1 MRSENSVRNSL
12 AAIIGQ
18 TLSVIFGFITRI
30 WFVKILG
37 EAYLG
42 VNGVFCSVLSLLS
55 LTELGLGSAMTYAL
69 YKPIAAH
76 DDVSTAKV
84 INLYAKCYRL
94 VALAITALGTC
105 LIPFLDILTRKVPEV
120 DHITA
125 IYLLFLANSAASYL
139 FSYRRALVTAS
150 ERDWRNSLNLSV
162 FSVIQNVA
170 QLAIIVIT
178 RNYILYLVTGLV
190 CTLLGNIEISLAA
203 GRLFPF
209 LGKIKGMPDAE
220 TKRSI
225 AKNVRAAFVNRFGSV
240 AVTGTDN
247 LLIASID
254 VILVGI
260 YSNYLLILQTVQT
273 ILAQVMNAVT
283 ASVGN
288 LVAEGNETR
297 RREIYSD
304 ISFAVAWMYGFCAVA
319 LDCLL
324 TGFVRLAFGGGLTV
338 PETVVHLMALNFYLG
353 GIRQTNLIFIN
364 AAGLFSPVRYKGFV
378 EAAINLCVSLI
389 FLKLGMGLEGV
400 LLGTTVSH
408 FATSIWWEPLCVDR
422 HCLHGSLGKWAKSN
436 IFFAVILA
444 ISCTVTNLI
453 CRLMPDGLGGFV
465 ISMLVVT
472 VMPNLIFFVFY
483 RKRPEFGFFRDLLK
497 RIRAKIFARAK

>member
-12 AAIIGQ
+12 AAIMGQ
-18 TLSVIFGFITRI
+18 TLSVIFGFVTRI

-55 LTELGLGSAMTYAL
+55 LTELGLGSAMTFAL

-84 INLYAKCYRL
+84 MNLYAKCYRV
-94 VALAITALGTC
+94 VALAITALGVC
-105 LIPFLDILTRKVPEV
+105 LIPFLGYLTRKVPEV
-120 DHITA
+120 EHLTL

-139 FSYRRALVTAS
+139 FSYRRALITAS
-150 ERDWRNSLNLSV
+150 ERDWRNSLNSSV
-162 FSVIQNVA
+162 FSVLQNVA
-170 QLAIIVIT
+170 QLVIIVFT
-178 RNYILYLVTGLV
+178 GNYILYLVTGLL
-190 CTLLGNIEISLAA
+190 CTMLGNIEISLAA

-209 LGKIKGMPDAE
+209 LGKIKGTPDAE

-273 ILAQVMNAVT
+273 ILAQIMNAVT

-288 LVAEGNETR
+288 LVAEGNEVR

-324 TGFVRLAFGGGLTV
+324 TRFIQLAFGGGLEIA
-338 PETVVHLMALNFYLG
+338 ETAVHLMSLNFYLG

-389 FLKLGMGLEGV
+389 FIKLGMGLEGV
-400 LLGTTVSH
+400 LLGTTVSC

-422 HCLHGSLGKWAKSN
+422 FCLHGSIKKWAINN
-436 IFFAVILA
+436 IYFISILTC
-444 ISCTVTNLI
+444 SCIIANFI
-453 CRLMPDGLGGFV
+453 CRLMPAGLIGFV
-465 ISMLVVT
+465 ASMAVVIT
-472 VMPNLIFFVFY
+472 VPNLIFLLLY
-483 RKRPEFGFFRDLLK
+483 RKRSEFVFFRDLLA
-497 RIRAKIFARAK
+497 RILAKIFTRAK